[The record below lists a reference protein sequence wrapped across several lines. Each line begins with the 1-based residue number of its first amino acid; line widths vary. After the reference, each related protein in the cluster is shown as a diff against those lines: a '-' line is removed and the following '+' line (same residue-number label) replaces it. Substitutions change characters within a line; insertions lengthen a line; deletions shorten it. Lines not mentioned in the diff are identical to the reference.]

1 MDTESEPF
9 KGESRTP
16 ESPHMV
22 APPTCHVEESEG
34 SGTFGAR
41 STTTHMAVRV
51 LHVISPGLSTG
62 MVEVAAMSD
71 SAFRK
76 RFRSSYDSSPSPT
89 LPVRKRCRG
98 TSELILGTN
107 SEEDEEVEESL
118 DSNSQSEDVETR
130 VLLQRI
136 RILLQRT
143 RVLLWG
149 SRAPV

>member
-89 LPVRKRCRG
+89 LPVRKRCREDKNPAAKDEG
-98 TSELILGTN
+98 LAVGVEGPSVDDKRYGLDDESHGVDDESRGIESDGLGLR
-107 SEEDEEVEESL
+107 EEE
-118 DSNSQSEDVETR
+118 
-130 VLLQRI
+130 
-136 RILLQRT
+136 
-143 RVLLWG
+143 
-149 SRAPV
+149 